1 MTAYPFTTEKGR
13 SRFVLV
19 VTPEELEILQ
29 GVVRKAEMHTP
40 RIPGTERLLSRLI
53 NMKKVL
59 NKVFGEFRQS
69 RYAIEDRL
77 KTTRINETAFKID
90 KEAFLN
96 L

>member
-1 MTAYPFTTEKGR
+1 MTATTHVTTKGQ
-13 SRFVLV
+13 SRFILI

-90 KEAFLN
+90 EDAFLN

>member
-59 NKVFGEFRQS
+59 NKAFGEFKQNMYREQ
-69 RYAIEDRL
+69 L
-77 KTTRINETAFKID
+77 KTTRINETVFKISE
-90 KEAFLN
+90 EAFLK